1 MKEEFKP
8 LPDSGQLFASP
19 SKSKSNSPN
28 YFGEL
33 AIDLS
38 NKTATKTTEDGL
50 TVFRISGW
58 KRVGKTSGD
67 TYLSLAVNRWVDP
80 NAAEPAQKQPVDDDV
95 PF

>member
-8 LPDSGQLFASP
+8 LPDSGQLFATQSKNKSSSP
-19 SKSKSNSPN
+19 D
-28 YFGEL
+28 YFGEFV
-33 AIDLS
+33 IDLS
-38 NKTATKTTEDGL
+38 NKAATKTTEEGL

-58 KRVGKTSGD
+58 KRVGKNSGA

-80 NAAEPAQKQPVDDDV
+80 NAAEPAQKQPIDDDV